1 MLVSGILTKTEKRK
15 ERKDWS
21 EEVAQNAAQTSKE
34 MENMRDWNLKARTI
48 RPNRCLVGVSKEE
61 NRIEESQY

>member
-1 MLVSGILTKTEKRK
+1 MEVIVNTEKPK

-21 EEVAQNAAQTSKE
+21 EEVAQNTAQISKE
-34 MENMRDWNLKARTI
+34 MQNVRDCNVEARTI